1 MTMKISIGNNN
12 RIKNSTI
19 GNNNNNNS
27 KDKDNKT
34 IKIIIEI
41 VVGLIVAFIVYKL
54 GWNK

>member
-54 GWNK
+54 GWN